1 MAEKLVFFDHKLF
14 MSGSNDKKP

>member
-14 MSGSNDKKP
+14 MSGSIDKKP

>member
-14 MSGSNDKKP
+14 ISGSNDKKP